1 MKNLKEKKW
10 IDQLLGKMNLEQ
22 KVGQMLVLGFCG
34 PVITPDIVELITKYH
49 IGGLRISQKFR
60 TMTLAN
66 DIKPGTEPDPNMLR
80 SLRMPTG
87 KCRDFAYSSQSTF
100 CTAQEYAE
108 ILNKL
113 RDFALERQLGI
124 GLHFTIDQEG
134 SACDDLLSNQRL
146 FPHPMGYVAAN
157 DIDLAYRSAL
167 CIARQAHAVGANMI
181 HSPVLD
187 VNTNSKN
194 PEIGTRAYS
203 NDPAIVA
210 EYALASMRGLHEGGL
225 VATGKHFPG
234 RGESDMDAHWGLP
247 SVTLDL
253 ATLHKVHIAPYR
265 ALIEAGL
272 PAVMIAHC
280 SYPAI
285 NGDKPACV
293 SSEIVTN
300 ILRKDMGFD
309 GVITTDNLTM
319 GGILQRYE
327 MAEAAVLAISAGCD
341 LILCRDEGPIRYE
354 IIDKIIK
361 AVKSGY
367 LKESQINESVHRILE
382 MRWNMGLTRN
392 GGKVDAAKAGDLFSD
407 PVVVN
412 TAQEAANKS
421 VLLLRDKAKL
431 LPLQKNT
438 KILLI
443 EQIFPTHAFANNMY
457 SHPGLLWE
465 QMCLHSDNVASI
477 EIPYVPTD
485 ADLKRVLK
493 RLPEAQV
500 VVVTNYYY
508 HKAASSISNFVR
520 EVKQVIPNSI
530 VVTNTPYEFG
540 APADFDT
547 VITCFNPGAKE
558 HMQAVAEVIFGK
570 LIPTARMPIKLSRHD
585 DPKTAMK
592 K

>member
-1 MKNLKEKKW
+1 MNQTCEQW
-10 IDQLLGKMNLEQ
+10 ADELLGKMNLDQ
-22 KVGQMLVLGFCG
+22 KVGQLMVFGFCG
-34 PVITPDIVELITKYH
+34 PVITPDVIELITKYH
-49 IGGLRISQKFR
+49 IGGLRVSQKFR

-66 DIKPGTEPDPNMLR
+66 DIKPGTEPDKNIMR
-80 SLRMPTG
+80 SIRMASG
-87 KCRDFAYSSQSTF
+87 KCRDFAYSNNPTSCSM
-100 CTAQEYAE
+100 QEYAE
-108 ILNKL
+108 VFNKL
-113 RDFALERQLGI
+113 RDYALNRLLGI
-124 GLHFTIDQEG
+124 PLHFTIDQEG
-134 SACDDLLSNQRL
+134 SACDDLLSQQRL

-157 DIDLAYRSAL
+157 DVDLAYRSAL

-203 NDPAIVA
+203 NDPAVVA

-247 SVTLDL
+247 SVNLDFSAL
-253 ATLHKVHIAPYR
+253 KDVHLAPYY
-265 ALIEAGL
+265 ALIKAGL
-272 PAVMIAHC
+272 SAIMIAHC
-280 SYPAI
+280 SYSAI
-285 NGDKPACV
+285 DGDKPACV
-293 SSEIVTN
+293 SDKIVTN

-367 LKESQINESVHRILE
+367 LKESQINESVHRILK

-421 VLLLRDKAKL
+421 VLLMRDNAKL
-431 LPLQKNT
+431 LPLQKGT
-438 KILLI
+438 KVLLV
-443 EQIFPTHAFANNMY
+443 EQIFQTHAMANNMY

-465 QMCLHSDNVASI
+465 QMCLYSDNVASI

-493 RLPEAQV
+493 RLPEAQI

-530 VVTNTPYEFG
+530 VVTNTPYDFG

-547 VITCFNPGAKE
+547 VIACFNPGAKE
-558 HMQAVAEVIFGK
+558 HMKAVAEVIFGK

-585 DPKTAMK
+585 DPKKAMK